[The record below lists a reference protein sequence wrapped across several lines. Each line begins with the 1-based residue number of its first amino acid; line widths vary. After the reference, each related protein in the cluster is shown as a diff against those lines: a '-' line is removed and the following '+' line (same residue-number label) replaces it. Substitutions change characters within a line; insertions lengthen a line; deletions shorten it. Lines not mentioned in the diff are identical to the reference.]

1 MQLFKKIDMD
11 RRKALRNLGIL
22 TGGIVLLPSCEFSKE
37 KISFALNNLQVTEA
51 QGSLLKEIVSTLIPE
66 GDLPGAGSL
75 QVHDFVWVMVDDCME
90 KERQDSYIRGLNE
103 FDSYIKKTT
112 EKPFASCSNEERL
125 LVLSRIAED
134 PAEESAKV
142 NDDVKLFFNTTK
154 ELTIFGYMR
163 SEYIMTEVMP
173 YTLIPGSY
181 GPCETVD
188 NTKRINVNG

>member
-1 MQLFKKIDMD
+1 MD

-22 TGGIVLLPSCEFSKE
+22 TGGMVLLPSCEFSKE
-37 KISFALNNLQVTEA
+37 KISIALNNLQVTET
-51 QGSLLKEIVSTLIPE
+51 QESLLKNLVSTLIPE

-75 QVHDFVWVMVDDCME
+75 EVHDFVWVMVDDCMD
-90 KERQDSYIRGLNE
+90 KERQDAYIRGLNDFE
-103 FDSYIKKTT
+103 SYIKKTIGKT
-112 EKPFASCSNEERL
+112 FASGSNEER
-125 LVLSRIAED
+125 VLALKGISED
-134 PAEESAKV
+134 ATDDSAKI
-142 NDDVKLFFNTTK
+142 NDDVKVFFNTTK